1 LYFYPTLEIYQ
12 ITHLKQKFFSLGPG
26 ITEVIQA
33 FHPHCSIIL
42 DASEEYTFQEA
53 IVVLEKLHGISALF
67 LHLKF

>member
-1 LYFYPTLEIYQ
+1 MGKNIDAD
-12 ITHLKQKFFSLGPG
+12 I
-26 ITEVIQA
+26 EVIQA
-33 FHPHCSIIL
+33 IQAVHPHCSIIQ